1 MLYDI
6 SSVPGWAKVNSGM
19 IKMFIAE
26 VLRKAPVVQHFYFGA
41 LFPFDSPQ
49 ENN

>member
-6 SSVPGWAKVNSGM
+6 SAVPGWAKVNSGM
-19 IKMFIAE
+19 NKMFIAE

-41 LFPFDSPQ
+41 LFPFTPAQ
-49 ENN
+49 AHY